1 MQRKRHSLPLTGA
14 SEAAAQQQQQQPGS
28 RRSLAPSSLGL
39 LGKTSK
45 AAVTLRH
52 TSSGWTAFAEHR
64 RTAHHFV
71 DPPGES
77 LLALASA
84 SGVPAECHYEQV
96 LPRQLDVRDSDT
108 HAC

>member
-14 SEAAAQQQQQQPGS
+14 SEAAAQQQQQPGS

-45 AAVTLRH
+45 ATVTLRH
-52 TSSGWTAFAEHR
+52 NSSGWTAFAEHR

-77 LLALASA
+77 LLALASRGA
-84 SGVPAECHYEQV
+84 CAADSRV
-96 LPRQLDVRDSDT
+96 PRQQES
-108 HAC
+108 H